1 MRKNNASGKIQ
12 SLFIQ
17 VKIIAVGP
25 RGIWGVWSLLCVLN
39 RSQRLKL
46 SSQSSTVLIGRNFHT
61 YCSSSTFQFLI
72 SSVTALNSCSLL
84 RYSFCWFTSRRI
96 HHAPVR
102 CVTSSQIK
110 KKRPLDPFRPET
122 CFSNTH
128 TLVHTYMKPD
138 ALAVI
143 SKEKLRWVSEIFQYC
158 LLSVTFS
165 TVLTFQP
172 AQCIP
177 NFSYHQ
183 WVVSVF
189 HGIQP
194 HSSEHQWTL
203 SQKSQ
208 SEMTALLK
216 FPKPPQKI
224 FICQAYPACYLRTT
238 ERR

>member
-84 RYSFCWFTSRRI
+84 RYSFCWFTSKI
-96 HHAPVR
+96 HHAPVQ

-110 KKRPLDPFRPET
+110 KKKDLLTPSGQKHASPIHIHLYTPTWNQMRLLLFQKKSCDE
-122 CFSNTH
+122 
-128 TLVHTYMKPD
+128 LVRY
-138 ALAVI
+138 
-143 SKEKLRWVSEIFQYC
+143 
-158 LLSVTFS
+158 FS
-165 TVLTFQP
+165 TVYFQ
-172 AQCIP
+172 
-177 NFSYHQ
+177 
-183 WVVSVF
+183 
-189 HGIQP
+189 
-194 HSSEHQWTL
+194 
-203 SQKSQ
+203 
-208 SEMTALLK
+208 
-216 FPKPPQKI
+216 
-224 FICQAYPACYLRTT
+224 
-238 ERR
+238 